1 MNEEAEMEAN
11 GIEEALAIVLF
22 SGTDDKLTA
31 ATVLA
36 AGAAAIGRP
45 VHVFLQYW
53 GLEAFLKDRID
64 KDHGA
69 SAEAGPEGQEWLR
82 KGREAP
88 GYQHWAET
96 LRQAR
101 EIGDIDIQACA
112 LSMDLFGIT
121 KDDLDPM
128 VDGVEGVVSF
138 LLSAQGGQ
146 IVFI

>member
-1 MNEEAEMEAN
+1 MDAN
-11 GIEEALAIVLF
+11 DQQAQTLSLVLF

-36 AGAAAIGRP
+36 AGAAAMGQR
-45 VHVFLQYW
+45 VNVFLQYW
-53 GLEAFLKDRID
+53 ALDAFRADRIE

-69 SAEAGPEGQEWLR
+69 SAEAGPEGPEWLR
-82 KGREAP
+82 KATEMP
-88 GYQHWAET
+88 GYQHWSQT
-96 LRQAR
+96 LRQVR
-101 EIGDIDIQACA
+101 EIGEVNIQACA

-121 KDDLDPM
+121 EDDLDPM

-138 LLSAQGGQ
+138 LLSAEGGQ

>member
-1 MNEEAEMEAN
+1 MEAN
-11 GIEEALAIVLF
+11 GNGEANGNALAIVLF

-36 AGAAAIGRP
+36 SGAAAIGRP

-53 GLEAFLKDRID
+53 GLEAFLRDRID

-69 SAEAGPEGQEWLR
+69 SGEAGPEGQEWLR
-82 KGREAP
+82 RAREAP

-101 EIGDIDIQACA
+101 QIGDVDIQACA

-121 KDDLDPM
+121 RDDLDPM

-138 LLSAQGGQ
+138 LLKAEGGQ
-146 IVFI
+146 VLFI

>member
-1 MNEEAEMEAN
+1 MDADRTQT
-11 GIEEALAIVLF
+11 LSLVLF

-36 AGAAAIGRP
+36 AGAAAMGTR
-45 VHVFLQYW
+45 VNMFLQYW
-53 GLEAFLKDRID
+53 ALEAFQRDRID
-64 KDHGA
+64 KAHGV
-69 SAEAGPEGQEWLR
+69 SADAGPEGEQWLR
-82 KGREAP
+82 KAAEMP
-88 GYQHWAET
+88 GAQHWADT

-101 EIGDIDIQACA
+101 EIGEVNIQACA

-121 KDDLDPM
+121 VDDLDPM

-138 LLSAQGGQ
+138 LLSAEGGQ